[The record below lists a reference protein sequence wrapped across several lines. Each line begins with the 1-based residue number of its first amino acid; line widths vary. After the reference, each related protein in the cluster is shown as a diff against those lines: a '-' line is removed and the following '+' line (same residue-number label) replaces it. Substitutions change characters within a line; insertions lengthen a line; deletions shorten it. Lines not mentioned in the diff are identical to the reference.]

1 MAADIRPKL
10 LKLTAALVALSDDYE
25 TKRDAIMAEIDA
37 LLQGGDGIGLKLA
50 RIKAHWCAV
59 WTERHKE
66 KCDFDHRKHTGW
78 LKSKLLA
85 GFTEDEIC
93 CKMQSY
99 VTNDDSYYV
108 KARHPFPLFMT
119 GFNTWRGVPAPV
131 DTSAAQSIDAL
142 KALRGE

>member
-1 MAADIRPKL
+1 MADPKTKLAKLIAVLMELEADYHQKRAAIHAEMNAL
-10 LKLTAALVALSDDYE
+10 ISGDEGIGAKLT
-25 TKRDAIMAEIDA
+25 
-37 LLQGGDGIGLKLA
+37 
-50 RIKAHWCAV
+50 RIKSHWCEV

-78 LKSKLLA
+78 LKAKLLA

-99 VTNDDSYYV
+99 VTTDDSYYV
-108 KARHPFPLFMT
+108 KARHPFALFMT

-131 DTSAAQSIDAL
+131 ESSQSIDAL
-142 KALRGE
+142 KAMRGE